1 MPNDLYTLSVPVF
14 LRGHAVLSELLR
26 KGEAHAYGHKITPSA
41 LLTARLFPDMF
52 PLTGQVQAACDTAK
66 RATGRLV
73 GVEPPRFEDNEA
85 TFEELHARIQRTSE
99 FVGKFQAD
107 AFRDTDTREIE
118 LKMARG
124 VVRLTPEKY
133 LTRFALP
140 NFYFHVTTAYDILR
154 HNGVT
159 LGKRDYLGELSQD

>member
-1 MPNDLYTLSVPVF
+1 MPNDLYTFSVPVF

-26 KGEAHAYGHKITPSA
+26 KGEAHACGHKIAPSA

-85 TFEELHARIQRTSE
+85 TFEELYARIQRTSE
-99 FVGKFQAD
+99 FVEKFQAD
-107 AFRDTDTREIE
+107 AFRDADTREIE
-118 LKMARG
+118 LKMSTG
-124 VVRLTPEKY
+124 VVTRLKH
-133 LTRFALP
+133 RFSTS
-140 NFYFHVTTAYDILR
+140 F
-154 HNGVT
+154 
-159 LGKRDYLGELSQD
+159 

>member
-1 MPNDLYTLSVPVF
+1 
-14 LRGHAVLSELLR
+14 
-26 KGEAHAYGHKITPSA
+26 
-41 LLTARLFPDMF
+41 MF

-66 RATGRLV
+66 RATARLV

-85 TFEELHARIQRTSE
+85 TFEELYARIQRTSE
-99 FVGKFQAD
+99 FVEKFQAD
-107 AFRDTDTREIE
+107 AFRDADTRKIE
-118 LKMARG
+118 LKMSAG
-124 VVRLTPEKY
+124 VVSLTAEKY

-159 LGKRDYLGELSQD
+159 LGKRDYLGKLSQGAS

>member
-1 MPNDLYTLSVPVF
+1 MRNDLYTFSVPVF

-26 KGEAHAYGHKITPSA
+26 KGEAHAAHYKITPSA

-66 RATGRLV
+66 RATARLV
-73 GVEPPRFEDNEA
+73 GVEPPRFDDNEA
-85 TFEELHARIQRTSE
+85 TFEELYARIQRTSE
-99 FVGKFQAD
+99 FVDKFQAD
-107 AFRDTDTREIE
+107 AFRNADSKIE
-118 LKMARG
+118 LKMSAG
-124 VVRLTPEKY
+124 VVNLTAEEY

-159 LGKRDYLGELSQD
+159 LGKRDYLGKLSHG

>member
-1 MPNDLYTLSVPVF
+1 MPNDLYTFSVPVF

-26 KGEAHAYGHKITPSA
+26 KGEAHACSYKITPSA

-85 TFEELHARIQRTSE
+85 TFEELYARIQRTSE
-99 FVGKFQAD
+99 FVGRFQAD
-107 AFRDTDTREIE
+107 AFRGADTREIE
-118 LKMARG
+118 LKMSTG
-124 VVRLTPEKY
+124 IVSLTAEKY
-133 LTRFALP
+133 LTGFALP

-159 LGKRDYLGELSQD
+159 LGKRDYLGKLSQD